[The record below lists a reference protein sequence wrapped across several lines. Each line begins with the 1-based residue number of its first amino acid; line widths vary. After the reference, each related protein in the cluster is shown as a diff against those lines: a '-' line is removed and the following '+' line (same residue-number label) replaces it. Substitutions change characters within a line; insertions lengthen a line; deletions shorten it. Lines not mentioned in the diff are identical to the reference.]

1 MLVFYRRLTFLFLF
15 FIYLP
20 VHAQQ
25 SNPELLKIAEDSCIL
40 YSKQINSNLSDQEN
54 TEINKKLCFILKKF
68 LNTSSSFEYP
78 LDSFKLAAKIYAPDK
93 SFRII
98 SWNIPLDNGEYKY
111 FGFIQAY
118 NAKSNELRVFELTDR
133 SDEITNPENSVLSA
147 GKWFGAIYYKIL
159 KEKVD
164 NRTYYTMLAIQYH
177 NLVITRK
184 MVEIFF
190 FDEYGNPVFGAP
202 IILVGNKKKHRL
214 VFDYSALASVHL
226 NYDEKLKMIVFDHV
240 AAAEPKYNGQF
251 EYYGPDLTFDGLLFK
266 KGLWVYTSNL
276 DLRQPSRPTPKH
288 KPLH

>member
-1 MLVFYRRLTFLFLF
+1 MLVFGQRLIFFFFL

-20 VHAQQ
+20 IQAQQ
-25 SNPELLKIAEDSCIL
+25 SDIEFFKKAEDSCML
-40 YSKQINSNLSDQEN
+40 YSKQINADLPDQEN
-54 TEINKKLCFILKKF
+54 LDISKKLSTNLKNF
-68 LNTSSSFEYP
+68 LNTPGSFNYP
-78 LDSFKLAAKIYAPDK
+78 LDSIKSLGTLYAPDK

-98 SWNIPLDNGEYKY
+98 SWNIPLNSGEFKY
-111 FGFIQAY
+111 YGFIQVY
-118 NAKSNELRVFELTDR
+118 NSKSNSTRCFELTDR

-164 NRTYYTMLAIQYH
+164 NRTYYTMMGVQYH

-184 MVEIFF
+184 MVEILF

-202 IILVGNKKKHRL
+202 IIQINNKKKLRL

-251 EYYGPDLTFDGLLFK
+251 EYYGPDLTFDGLVFK
-266 KGLWVYTSNL
+266 KGLWIYTPNL
-276 DLRQPSRPTPKH
+276 DLRQPFSTAPKH
-288 KPLH
+288 KPLR